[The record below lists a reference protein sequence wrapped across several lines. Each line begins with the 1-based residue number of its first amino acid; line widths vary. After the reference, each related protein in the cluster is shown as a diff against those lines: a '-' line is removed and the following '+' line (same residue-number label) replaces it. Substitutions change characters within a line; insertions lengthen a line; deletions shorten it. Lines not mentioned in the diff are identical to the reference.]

1 MQTRW
6 ERVWL
11 ETELGFGDTGQTV
24 PHPQAWEYLPAQG
37 ALECAVIQELNVK
50 QRDFLTIKVK
60 SHKVDPGSPSC
71 PMPRGSSGPFLQNPP
86 FEGCAGGTTTFMQV
100 PSGGAKSGTIAHPGS
115 IPRPLQERADLRCGE
130 VGHGEHCRLH
140 PREGFALLGSPGEL
154 RGLQNPSLQ

>member
-24 PHPQAWEYLPAQG
+24 THPQAWKYLPAQG
-37 ALECAVIQELNVK
+37 TLECAVIQELNVK

-86 FEGCAGGTTTFMQV
+86 FEGCAGGTTTFTQV

-115 IPRPLQERADLRCGE
+115 IPCQLQERADLHCGE
-130 VGHGEHCRLH
+130 VGHGEHC
-140 PREGFALLGSPGEL
+140 PCTPGKALLS
-154 RGLQNPSLQ
+154 